1 LTDFPD
7 LHQSK
12 TAHYTNNGRDLI
24 DECAEDMTPEQF
36 RGAMLFNI
44 RKYAKRYGRKD
55 DMLKEAKKIQ
65 DYANR
70 LVDYEESKNGN

>member
-1 LTDFPD
+1 MTEFSD
-7 LHQSK
+7 LKQTK
-12 TAHYTNNGRDLI
+12 TEHYTNNGRDLI
-24 DECAEDMTPEQF
+24 DECAEDMTPEAF

-55 DMLKEAKKIQ
+55 DMLKEARKIQ

-70 LVDYEESKNGN
+70 LVEYEEGKT